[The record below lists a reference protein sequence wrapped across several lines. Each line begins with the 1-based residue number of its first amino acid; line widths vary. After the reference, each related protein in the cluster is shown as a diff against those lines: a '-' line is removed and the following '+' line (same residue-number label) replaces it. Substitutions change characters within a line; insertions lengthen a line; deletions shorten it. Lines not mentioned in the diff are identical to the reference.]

1 MTADQRLDQL
11 EPLVSQTLAVADRHT
26 AQLKQ
31 IFGAVNQLLD
41 AGQIQS
47 DNTQFI
53 LRELGELRQ
62 EVRTELG
69 ELRQEVQV
77 ELNDTRREVQ
87 TELRELQDKA
97 NGVSQNQSIT
107 NTRIGDVENA
117 VSLMGMQVVNLDTKL
132 DRILGLLNGNK

>member
-1 MTADQRLDQL
+1 M
-11 EPLVSQTLAVADRHT
+11 ADRHT

-87 TELRELQDKA
+87 AELRELQDKA

-117 VSLMGMQVVNLDTKL
+117 VSLMGMQVANLDTKL
-132 DRILGLLNGNK
+132 DSILGLLNGNK